1 MTTEHIVEINVGGR
15 LFQTTVFTLT
25 KYPRSMLSAMFSYTG
40 TGMLLMPKTKNGHY
54 FLDAD
59 PKYFEVILNWLR
71 LGEITTND
79 PDIKKGTLSL
89 ANYFGLEELME
100 QLKSLHNG
108 TKQFKRQSYPEILH
122 VCIGLYAL
130 QQSLEAG
137 TNASYPGVSIL
148 TKKKLTR
155 VRQSLIAKY
164 FDGEDVYVPIAY
176 DAKSGFFV
184 FNEFAVCSINP
195 QINNKALVVNAL
207 EFLESDSSFNFYG
220 SNIVIKTKLLLQTL
234 GIHEESHYKVKRVLE
249 ERREHIY
256 CFIWNEE
263 FLMKYAN

>member
-1 MTTEHIVEINVGGR
+1 MTTEHIIEINVGGR

-25 KYPRSMLSAMFSYTG
+25 KYPDSMLSAMFSYTTG
-40 TGMLLMPKTKNGHY
+40 TGMLLMPKTKDDQY

-59 PKYFEVILNWLR
+59 PKYFEIILNWLR
-71 LGEITTND
+71 LGEITTNN
-79 PDIKKGTLSL
+79 PDIRKGTLSL

-100 QLKSLHNG
+100 QLKSLHDG

-122 VCIGLYAL
+122 FCIGLHAL

-137 TNASYPGVSIL
+137 INGSYPGVSIL
-148 TKKKLTR
+148 TKNKLTR

-184 FNEFAVCSINP
+184 FNEFAVCSNNP

-207 EFLESDSSFNFYG
+207 DFLESDSSFNFYG
-220 SNIVIKTKLLLQTL
+220 SNVVNKTKVLLRKL
-234 GIHEESHYKVKRVLE
+234 GIHEESHYKVERYLE
-249 ERREHIY
+249 EGEYIY
-256 CFIWNEE
+256 CLVWNEE
-263 FLMKYAN
+263 FVMKYAD

>member
-1 MTTEHIVEINVGGR
+1 M
-15 LFQTTVFTLT
+15 
-25 KYPRSMLSAMFSYTG
+25 
-40 TGMLLMPKTKNGHY
+40 
-54 FLDAD
+54 
-59 PKYFEVILNWLR
+59 
-71 LGEITTND
+71 
-79 PDIKKGTLSL
+79 
-89 ANYFGLEELME
+89 
-100 QLKSLHNG
+100 KSLEDE
-108 TKQFKRQSYPEILH
+108 TKRINTQCYPELLH

-130 QQSLEAG
+130 RQSLEAG
-137 TNASYPGVSIL
+137 NNGYYPGITIL
-148 TKKKLTR
+148 KKNKVTT
-155 VRQSLIAKY
+155 VPQSLIAKY